1 MRLLDPNGNMIG
13 VVSISEAMS
22 TAVRSGLDLV
32 EISPN
37 AEPPVC
43 RVMDFGKFK
52 YEQSRKD
59 RDARKHQHSA
69 EMKEI
74 KFHANVGDH
83 DFQTKVNHI
92 LGFLEKGIKVK
103 CSLFFRGRENAH
115 RELGFEVMER
125 VVKLCDDVGQ
135 PDLAPKLIGNS
146 IVMVLS
152 QRTAKAQPKAE
163 KDGSGSPFSG
173 LKAPSAAPAVTVAG
187 QAAQAAAP
195 ASLPVAA
202 R

>member
-1 MRLLDPNGNMIG
+1 MRLLGPSGDMIG

-22 TAVRSGLDLV
+22 MAVRSGLDLV

-52 YEQSRKD
+52 YEMSRKE
-59 RDARKHQHSA
+59 REARKHQHAA

-74 KFHANVGDH
+74 KFHANVADH

-92 LGFLEKGIKVK
+92 RGFLEKGMKVK
-103 CSLFFRGRENAH
+103 CSLYFRGRENAH
-115 RELGFEVMER
+115 REIGFEVMTR
-125 VVKLCDDVGQ
+125 IVKSCEDIGQ
-135 PDLAPKLIGNS
+135 TDMTPKLIGNS

-152 QRTAKAQPKAE
+152 QRTAKVASKGDRDAAGGPL
-163 KDGSGSPFSG
+163 GG
-173 LKAPSAAPAVTVAG
+173 LQIPVAG
-187 QAAQAAAP
+187 AK
-195 ASLPVAA
+195 PVSNPLLG
-202 R
+202 